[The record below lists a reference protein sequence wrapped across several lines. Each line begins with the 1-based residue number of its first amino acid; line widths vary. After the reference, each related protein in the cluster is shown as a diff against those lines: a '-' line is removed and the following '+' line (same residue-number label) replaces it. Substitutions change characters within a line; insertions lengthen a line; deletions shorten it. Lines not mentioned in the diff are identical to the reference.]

1 MYLQICYIIHMPSVD
16 SIVDDTLY
24 YKCMLFAQ
32 LLSKQTTRHV
42 SSCLDILLFNKRGM
56 GE

>member
-1 MYLQICYIIHMPSVD
+1 MPSVD